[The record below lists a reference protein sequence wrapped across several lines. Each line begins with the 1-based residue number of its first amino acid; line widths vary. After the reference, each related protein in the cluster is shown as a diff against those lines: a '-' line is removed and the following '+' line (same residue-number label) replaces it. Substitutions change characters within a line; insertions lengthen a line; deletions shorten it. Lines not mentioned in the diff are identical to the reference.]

1 MLSTCNLK
9 IVKMKRY
16 ANFIFQLDLTILI
29 SDGNSLP
36 EKLLQRKGDGCD

>member
-16 ANFIFQLDLTILI
+16 ANFIFQLI

-36 EKLLQRKGDGCD
+36 EKLLQRQGDGCD